1 MTKRW
6 VQPRIRVSVQGT
18 VRTQDPNPSKILEGS
33 IRATPLYEI
42 VVLTLSHYIW
52 YRSTEFAPAHR
63 PPPPARSARLY
74 FLGRWQTTLVGGPQS
89 TRPSLHIDTR
99 WFRVASLSF
108 FLVRMET
115 GLRHLTPRHMH
126 TRYKVY
132 VSRLLLR
139 SYDFKRKWWCT
150 MALPSATVHLLSLP
164 PNWIYDNLRPVT
176 PVPPDLLLWADRPL
190 SGRTDFS
197 K

>member
-1 MTKRW
+1 MRSW
-6 VQPRIRVSVQGT
+6 YWLCPI
-18 VRTQDPNPSKILEGS
+18 
-33 IRATPLYEI
+33 
-42 VVLTLSHYIW
+42 IW
-52 YRSTEFAPAHR
+52 YCSTEFAPAHR

-99 WFRVASLSF
+99 WFRVASMSF
-108 FLVRMET
+108 FLVHMEM
-115 GLRHLTPRHMH
+115 GLRHPTPRHMH

-164 PNWIYDNLRPVT
+164 PNWIYDNLRPAVPVT